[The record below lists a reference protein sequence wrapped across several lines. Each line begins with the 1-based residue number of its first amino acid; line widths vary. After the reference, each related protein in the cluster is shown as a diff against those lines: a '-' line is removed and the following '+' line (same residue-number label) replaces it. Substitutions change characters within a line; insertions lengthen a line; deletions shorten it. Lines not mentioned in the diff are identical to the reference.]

1 MPLLAGLFTIIFA
14 LWMMIAA
21 RNETVSAE
29 LASWHALLPIAGLV
43 GVLAGSYVV
52 GLIPAIAL
60 FLFLWLKV
68 VEHYPLKFSLV
79 TGVSSAAVL
88 YLIFGVWLQVP
99 FPLGILE
106 NFL

>member
-1 MPLLAGLFTIIFA
+1 MPLLAGIFTIVFA
-14 LWMMIAA
+14 AWMMIAA

-60 FLFLWLKV
+60 FLV
-68 VEHYPLKFSLV
+68 VKS
-79 TGVSSAAVL
+79 
-88 YLIFGVWLQVP
+88 
-99 FPLGILE
+99 LGIKSVHLKSV
-106 NFL
+106 NSRRWFLLKNPIYSRNAQFPIEFY